1 MKKPL
6 SQIVREHVK
15 LMAEK
20 KSDSTLPVKVE
31 RILNGPGHVVDVHI
45 NAAFTVGQVLR
56 PIRELKIWLNN
67 KLETYD
73 KSHTFII
80 YRINAHKQEFTYPED
95 PGTDIPR
102 MIFLVYRDVN
112 FFDLPCQKGLLQVT
126 PTLTI
131 LQLMNLLCNCETL
144 GKINA
149 E

>member
-20 KSDSTLPVKVE
+20 KSNSTLPVKVE

-73 KSHTFII
+73 KSHMFVI
-80 YRINAHKQEFTYPED
+80 YRINAHKQEFTYP
-95 PGTDIPR
+95 
-102 MIFLVYRDVN
+102 
-112 FFDLPCQKGLLQVT
+112 
-126 PTLTI
+126 
-131 LQLMNLLCNCETL
+131 
-144 GKINA
+144 
-149 E
+149 